1 WFCHVG
7 DRRSNHAVELRRN
20 GSADLQIDRYRGAG
34 CLDLGKADGRI
45 TQHACGGQRQRATRL
60 DRDRA
65 LQRPVARNRL
75 ITSSSLEGA
84 DVQAKARTEARIRPG
99 ERLKDQHVIAGS
111 RVRHPATERNR
122 AAELVSQLSPPES
135 VVVRWIHA
143 QYEAGMV
150 VIGVGVAY
158 SPGLA

>member
-1 WFCHVG
+1 MYFIFFNIFFFFSSRRRHTRSYG
-7 DRRSNHAVELRRN
+7 DWSSDVC
-20 GSADLQIDRYRGAG
+20 SSDLG

-143 QYEAGMV
+143 QYEDGLV
-150 VIGVGVAY
+150 VIGVAGD
-158 SPGLA
+158 